1 MKWSKMKLT
10 QESFLVKMKLTEYKR
25 MISVMSDSQLRTE
38 LSTLETLKTQVLKK
52 QEDEAA
58 NNRELHAALK
68 KEGEELEDQRRK
80 KRQFI
85 RLKETVEGPTQHGRI
100 GPSWPSTQ
108 NAIEALESSFP
119 ELETLASLKKRVD
132 MKSMPKSLMR
142 SALHGQSRLHCMP
155 KSLMRSLHAMV
166 QRQLHHVPGNWP
178 LNLLRRRL
186 GSRKGSGSKSLNHE
200 SQLCVFSSS
209 E

>member
-1 MKWSKMKLT
+1 
-10 QESFLVKMKLTEYKR
+10 

-58 NNRELHAALK
+58 SNRELHAAL

-80 KRQFI
+80 KWQFI

-119 ELETLASLKKRVD
+119 DLETLASLNK
-132 MKSMPKSLMR
+132 
-142 SALHGQSRLHCMP
+142 
-155 KSLMRSLHAMV
+155 
-166 QRQLHHVPGNWP
+166 
-178 LNLLRRRL
+178 
-186 GSRKGSGSKSLNHE
+186 KGSTCSPCQNP
-200 SQLCVFSSS
+200 
-209 E
+209 

>member
-1 MKWSKMKLT
+1 MKLT
-10 QESFLVKMKLTEYKR
+10 QEFFLVKMKLTEYER

-38 LSTLETLKTQVLKK
+38 MKTLETLKTQVMQQ

-58 NNRELHAALK
+58 NNRELHAASK
-68 KEGEELEDQRRK
+68 QEHEELEDQRRK

-119 ELETLASLKKRVD
+119 ELETLASL
-132 MKSMPKSLMR
+132 
-142 SALHGQSRLHCMP
+142 
-155 KSLMRSLHAMV
+155 
-166 QRQLHHVPGNWP
+166 
-178 LNLLRRRL
+178 
-186 GSRKGSGSKSLNHE
+186 
-200 SQLCVFSSS
+200 
-209 E
+209 